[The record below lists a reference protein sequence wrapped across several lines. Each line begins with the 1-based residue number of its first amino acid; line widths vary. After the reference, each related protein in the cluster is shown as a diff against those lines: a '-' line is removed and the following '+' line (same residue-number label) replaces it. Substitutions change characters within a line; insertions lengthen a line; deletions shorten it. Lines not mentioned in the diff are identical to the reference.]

1 MPSDYYIL
9 RDGEP
14 QCCDDILEWGRW
26 FEAATKTGERLI
38 AQDRDEHA
46 APDGVLVS
54 TVFLGLNHNFN
65 GKGQPILW
73 ETLVFGGVL
82 DGEMDRYSSRAA
94 ALDGHQR
101 MCRRVNETIARP
113 SDSAVK
119 IERK

>member
-1 MPSDYYIL
+1 MYYIL
-9 RDGEP
+9 KAGEP
-14 QCCDDILEWGRW
+14 VRCDDALEWGRW
-26 FEAATKTGERLI
+26 FEAATKSGDRLI

-54 TVFLGLNHNFN
+54 TVFLGLDHNFSE
-65 GKGQPILW
+65 KGPPVLW

-101 MCRRVNETIARP
+101 MCRRVNGTIAP
-113 SDSAVK
+113 PGGDAVK